1 MKKLIIFL
9 IVILLTV
16 VVCFKLFFDP
26 IAKSFIEKNLSK
38 DTGRIVVI
46 QSVET
51 DLFKGVFQVRNLT
64 VKKR

>member
-9 IVILLTV
+9 IVILLAI

-51 DLFKGVFQVRNLT
+51 DLFKVYFKLEILR
-64 VKKR
+64 